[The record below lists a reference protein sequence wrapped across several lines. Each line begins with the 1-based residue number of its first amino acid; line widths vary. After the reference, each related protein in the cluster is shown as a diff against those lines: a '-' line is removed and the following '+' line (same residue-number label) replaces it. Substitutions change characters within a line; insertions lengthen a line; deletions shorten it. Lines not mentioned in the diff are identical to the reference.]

1 MMRYMR
7 ASSLQPK
14 EKADKPET
22 VVVTAIRVLEGE
34 IRLAEVNHLVTP
46 DSK

>member
-14 EKADKPET
+14 EKVDKTET
-22 VVVTAIRVLEGE
+22 VVVKAIRVREGE
-34 IRLAEVNHLVTP
+34 IRLAEVNHLATP
-46 DSK
+46 DSR